1 MNFKKTALSVILTSV
16 IISTSAFAQ
25 DTNTQTVF
33 GSGITAENV
42 KNFTKAEQE
51 QAIQEIHKKYQKIYA
66 AIRAD
71 KSLDK
76 EELQEALDAHKAVE
90 EQEVN
95 FVLNKGNVDN
105 SPRSKRIKDA
115 IKDVQN
121 TQMDIA
127 KLLGVDVSNLKGL
140 TKEQLETKENQALF
154 DKIKNAMQATA
165 PIYMGY
171 VVAIEATPGNMI
183 LMNENGRFIF
193 KGKMYDSFHNM
204 KELKNLD
211 DIRNFAQKTN
221 YKAAKIDPEL
231 LSSARIGDGELEV
244 VIYVDPTSPT
254 TKTLIDQVSNFPELK
269 DYTFYFVV
277 IPSDTRESHKLA
289 RKFFCARQEGNQN
302 IGTMLYEGT
311 LDKLKTVK
319 CDFTYYD
326 RTLAIAYQS
335 QVNGLP
341 FLVDQDGSISRG
353 IPSQGLY
360 QWLNEHRKVNV
371 TKGSTV
377 PVAVK
382 QQIQDTIIRNVT
394 EQQAKKELESLKAKQ
409 AEKQNKVFEEEEE
422 EELSL
427 DDFSDDFLEQ
437 QLEDNSDT
445 VQDAKDVARATQKAL
460 EQGKPQ
466 VHESQVH
473 ETTVTPEPN
482 LEANNQ
488 EEHKEY
494 TTEEIIHE
502 PFNVNSRHG
511 NLNGFDMSNI
521 IDDYQREAKETD
533 DNPLVVDGIDQN
545 SVEDIY
551 TKKDLPLDEYVDRKI
566 VKNHKF
572 KERDKTNK
580 TILAEIDELE
590 VQLVQ
595 IQNEYNQKRLEIK
608 RSYEK
613 NYNATSN
620 LYNYHKYKFVHS
632 SEYARKKKL
641 ESIKNDQIK
650 EFKQYQKKLDDLKQ
664 QENKELSAVINEIN
678 YLKGSLR

>member
-16 IISTSAFAQ
+16 IISSSAFAQ
-25 DTNTQTVF
+25 DTKTQTVF
-33 GSGITAENV
+33 GSGITTESV
-42 KNFTKAEQE
+42 KNMSKAEQE

-76 EELQEALDAHKAVE
+76 EELQDALDAHKAVE

-105 SPRSKRIKDA
+105 SSRSQRVKNA
-115 IKDVQN
+115 VQDVKN
-121 TQMDIA
+121 TQQDIT
-127 KLLGVDVSNLKGL
+127 KLLGIDMSNLRGL
-140 TKEQLETKENQALF
+140 TKEQLESKENKALL
-154 DKIKNAMQATA
+154 DKIKNSIQGTA

-171 VVAIEATPGNMI
+171 VVAIEATPGNMV

-204 KELKNLD
+204 KELKNLE
-211 DIRNFAQKTN
+211 DIRNYAQKTN

-231 LSSARIGDGELEV
+231 LSSARVGDGELEV
-244 VIYVDPTSPT
+244 IIYVDPTSPT
-254 TKTLIDQVSNFPELK
+254 TKTLIDQVSKFPELK

-289 RKFFCARQEGNQN
+289 RKFYCARQEGNQN

-341 FLVDQDGSISRG
+341 FLVDHDGSISRG

-371 TKGSTV
+371 TKGSNV

-409 AEKQNKVFEEEEE
+409 EKKQSKVFEEEEE

-437 QLEDNSDT
+437 QFENNSDT
-445 VQDAKDVARATQKAL
+445 VQDAKDVARATQKTL
-460 EQGKPQ
+460 EQSK
-466 VHESQVH
+466 SQVH
-473 ETTVTPEPN
+473 ETVVAQEPN

-521 IDDYQREAKETD
+521 IDDYQREAKATNES
-533 DNPLVVDGIDQN
+533 PLVVDGIDQN
-545 SVEDIY
+545 SIEDVY
-551 TKKDLPLDEYVDRKI
+551 AKKDLPLDNYVDRKI
-566 VKNHKF
+566 VKDHKYQ
-572 KERDKTNK
+572 ERDKTNK

-608 RSYEK
+608 KAYEK

-620 LYNYHKYKFVHS
+620 MYNYHKYKFVHS
-632 SEYARKKKL
+632 SDYARNKKL
-641 ESIKNDQIK
+641 EAIKQDQMR
-650 EFKQYQKKLDDLKQ
+650 EFKRYQEKLDKLKQ

>member
-16 IISTSAFAQ
+16 IISSSAFAQ
-25 DTNTQTVF
+25 DTKTDTVF
-33 GSGITAENV
+33 DSGITAESV
-42 KNFTKAEQE
+42 KNMSKAEQE
-51 QAIQEIHKKYQKIYA
+51 QTIQKIHKKYQKIYA
-66 AIRAD
+66 TIMAD

-76 EELQEALDAHKAVE
+76 EELQDALDAHKAIE

-95 FVLNKGNVDN
+95 FVLNKGNIDN
-105 SPRSKRIKDA
+105 SPRSQRVKNA
-115 IKDVQN
+115 VQDVKN
-121 TQMDIA
+121 TQQDII
-127 KLLGVDVSNLKGL
+127 KLLGIDMSNLKGL
-140 TKEQLETKENQALF
+140 TKEQLESKENKALL
-154 DKIKNAMQATA
+154 DKIKNSIQGTA

-183 LMNENGRFIF
+183 LMNENGRFVF

-204 KELKNLD
+204 KELRNLD
-211 DIRNFAQKTN
+211 DIRNYAQKTN

-231 LSSARIGDGELEV
+231 LSSARVGDGELEV

-254 TKTLIDQVSNFPELK
+254 TKTLIDQVSKFPELK

-289 RKFFCARQEGNQN
+289 RKFYCARQEGNQN

-371 TKGSTV
+371 TKGSNV

-409 AEKQNKVFEEEEE
+409 EEKQSKVFEEEEE

-437 QLEDNSDT
+437 QFENNSDT
-445 VQDAKDVARATQKAL
+445 VQDAKDVARATQKTL
-460 EQGKPQ
+460 EQSK
-466 VHESQVH
+466 SQVH
-473 ETTVTPEPN
+473 ETVVAQEPN

-521 IDDYQREAKETD
+521 IDDYQREAKAT
-533 DNPLVVDGIDQN
+533 NNSPLVVDGIDQN
-545 SVEDIY
+545 SIEDVY
-551 TKKDLPLDEYVDRKI
+551 PKKDLPLDNYVDRKI
-566 VKNHKF
+566 VKDHKYQ
-572 KERDKTNK
+572 ERDKTNK

-608 RSYEK
+608 KAYEK

-620 LYNYHKYKFVHS
+620 MYNYHKYKFVHS
-632 SEYARKKKL
+632 SDYARNKKL
-641 ESIKNDQIK
+641 EAIKQDQMR
-650 EFKQYQKKLDDLKQ
+650 EFKRYQEKLDKLKQ